1 MFTKKKLVGQMHAR
15 KYKTVI
21 DWDAVFGVGLA
32 LFFLFVILAVANG

>member
-21 DWDAVFGVGLA
+21 DWDAVWGTVIVLGVIMLVLA
-32 LFFLFVILAVANG
+32 NI